1 MKHQIWKRLTAM
13 TLAVVMTVMLL
24 PTAAYA
30 ALWDNT
36 PGQNQEI
43 LRELTEFW
51 GDEKTAEE
59 AVKLLRQYGLID
71 KEGNVLTNWSG
82 TITIQEESRPLTI
95 GEAWELAG
103 GDVTVNG
110 RACTVERLKEALDNL
125 ASLGLL
131 ADNTPVAGWQ
141 LQVDGQAVAPAELS
155 AVLDGWTAQEA
166 PETPEENPENPG
178 EAPKAESGLL
188 QSIAALF
195 TLGSE
200 VPAAPVVTV
209 LGRYGGQRR
218 GAEGCG
224 FSDPVRPADGDG
236 LRFRLGAD
244 PPRRRAEGRPDRVAP
259 DVGERGV

>member
-209 LGRYGGQRR
+209 LGRTADSAAVRKAVDFLTQYGLLT
-218 GAEGCG
+218 ETGCV
-224 FSDPVRPADGDG
+224 SDWELSLPG
-236 LRFRLGAD
+236 
-244 PPRRRAEGRPDRVAP
+244 
-259 DVGERGV
+259 GERKADLTELLRM

>member
-1 MKHQIWKRLTAM
+1 MKNQIWKRLLAM
-13 TLAVVMTVMLL
+13 VLVVVMSVTLL

-30 ALWDNT
+30 ALLDNT
-36 PGQNQEI
+36 PDQNEKI

-59 AVKLLRQYGLID
+59 AIKLLRQYGLID
-71 KEGNVLTNWSG
+71 KEGNVLTDWSG
-82 TITIQEESRPLTI
+82 TITIEEESRPLTI
-95 GEAWELAG
+95 GEAQELAG

-110 RACTVERLKEALDNL
+110 RACTVDQLQDALDNL

-131 ADNTPVAGWQ
+131 ADNTPVADWQ
-141 LQVDGQAVAPAELS
+141 LQVDGHAVAPAELS

-200 VPAAPVVTV
+200 APAAPVVTD
-209 LGRYGGQRR
+209 GGQRR

-244 PPRRRAEGRPDRVAP
+244 PPRRRAEGRPDRAAP